1 MNSMDYD
8 TELLVIGGGP
18 AGYTAAIRA
27 SQLGVDVTLAEKDA
41 YGGTCLNTGCIPS
54 KALISAA
61 DIAHEAADAT
71 EMGIDADPAVDYATL
86 SNWKSDIVDRF
97 TRSVEKLCKA
107 NSISLVEGAAT
118 LKSDHTAIISS
129 TGDNGA
135 EPAEIAFEHAII
147 ATGSKPISI
156 PGFSYEDDYIWNSSH
171 ALTASYSPEKL
182 VVVGAGYI
190 GMELATMF
198 SKVGT
203 DVTVVEALDDA
214 LPAYEPDVTRVVTNR
229 IQELGVDLQFG
240 EKAVTWDE
248 TPDGERVELVT
259 ESQGEENTYQCDRI
273 LVAVGRE
280 PVSGTI
286 NPETV
291 GIERDDQGFI
301 KTDGHLRTSC
311 DHIFATGDVAGEPML
326 AHKANHEAVRAA
338 QHVAGESSMGASAVP
353 AVVFTDPEIATVGYT
368 QEEAENNGY
377 DTRIGEMQ
385 MRSNGRALS
394 MGETDGF
401 VRLVTSA
408 DGTVIGG
415 TVVGPEASELIS
427 EIALAIELNAT
438 VEQIAATIH
447 PHPTLA
453 EATKEAAENV
463 MDKAIHG
470 LNR

>member
-1 MNSMDYD
+1 MDYD

-61 DIAHEAADAT
+61 NIAHKAADAT
-71 EMGIDADPAVDYATL
+71 EMGIDADPTVDYVTL

-118 LKSDHTAIISS
+118 LKSDHTATINRTRDAGS
-129 TGDNGA
+129 
-135 EPAEIAFEHAII
+135 EPASISFEHAII

-171 ALTASYSPEKL
+171 ALTASYSPDKL

-198 SKVGT
+198 SKIGT

-214 LPAYEPDVTRVVTNR
+214 LPAYESDVTRVVKKR
-229 IQELGVDLQFG
+229 IQELGVDLRFG
-240 EKAVTWDE
+240 EKAVSWNE
-248 TPDGERVELVT
+248 AADGDRVEIVT
-259 ESQGEENTYQCDRI
+259 KSQGEENNYQCDRI

-280 PVSGTI
+280 PVSGTV

-301 KTDGHLRTSC
+301 KTDGSLRTSC

-326 AHKANHEAVRAA
+326 AHKANHEAIRAA
-338 QHVAGESSMGASAVP
+338 QNIAGKESSVGVSAVP

-377 DTRIGEMQ
+377 NTRIGEMP

-401 VRLVTSA
+401 VRLVTSQ
-408 DGTVIGG
+408 DGSVIGG

-438 VEQIAATIH
+438 AEQIAATIH